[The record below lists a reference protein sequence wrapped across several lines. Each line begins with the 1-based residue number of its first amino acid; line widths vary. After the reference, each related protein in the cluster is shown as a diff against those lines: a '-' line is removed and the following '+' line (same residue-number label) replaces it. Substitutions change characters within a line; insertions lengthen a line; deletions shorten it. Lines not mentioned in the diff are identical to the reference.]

1 MSMDQSYMWHSYVY
15 HFTPS
20 VYIYFQICFGKTL
33 RYNHNKIYG
42 MLWTRGGDCII
53 LISTYKEINMLGNC
67 PVSNCANEFSS
78 KWIRLLMVDC
88 WIEFC
93 NSDHLA
99 KDLGS

>member
-42 MLWTRGGDCII
+42 MLWALGGDCII

-67 PVSNCANEFSS
+67 PVGNCPVIVLISFHQSES
-78 KWIRLLMVDC
+78 DC
-88 WIEFC
+88 WWLIVGL
-93 NSDHLA
+93 NVA
-99 KDLGS
+99 IPIIK